1 MLLKIKFLYNKN
13 SYICKKIIVM
23 DKIFEKP
30 TKIFTL
36 TKEGTREFY
45 DNLYNQ
51 MVEEGKDVVDYQ
63 ELKAMSTGV
72 LCPDC
77 NSSHVI
83 KNGLQSGV
91 QNYRCKNCGRQFRV
105 TTGTFMFGV
114 HEKGKML
121 EYIKCMS
128 AGMSLRECARIVNIS
143 LTTSFFWRHRILC
156 ALQSFEDN
164 VNFFG
169 VVELEELLMNYSEK
183 GKKRR
188 DKKELKKLKKKK
200 PEKVAIIA
208 ATDRSG
214 NILFKKLED
223 NRIQAEHISD
233 FLKSRISK
241 DSVVC
246 GSDKKAFET
255 VNAEHIKHKEITN
268 KNEMKGGIY
277 SVSTV
282 HEKITDFVGWIY
294 FKFRGV
300 ATKYLTNYI
309 MWFVVR
315 GKYLAEKIIEDTG
328 RLLNLAASD
337 RRAWE
342 RYSDLMSKTYLIYN
356 I

>member
-1 MLLKIKFLYNKN
+1 
-13 SYICKKIIVM
+13 M
-23 DKIFEKP
+23 DKIFENP

-63 ELKAMSTGV
+63 EIKAMSTGV

-91 QNYRCKNCGRQFRV
+91 QNYRCKSCGRQFRV
-105 TTGTFMFGV
+105 TTGTFMYGI

-128 AGMSLRECARIVNIS
+128 AGMSLRECARIARIS
-143 LTTSFFWRHRILC
+143 LTTSFFWRHRILS

-183 GKKRR
+183 GKKKR
-188 DKKELKKLKKKK
+188 DKKEVKKLKKKK
-200 PEKVAIIA
+200 PTKVAVLA

-223 NRIQAEHISD
+223 KQVQADHVSE

-246 GSDKKAFET
+246 GSDKKAFKT
-255 VNAEHIKHKEITN
+255 VNAEHIKHKEIYSKKN
-268 KNEMKGGIY
+268 KKDGIY
-277 SVSTV
+277 GVSTV
-282 HEKITDFVGWIY
+282 HKKITAFVSWIY
-294 FKFRGV
+294 YKFRGV

-309 MWFVVR
+309 MWFVVK

-342 RYSDLMSKTYLIYN
+342 RYSNLISLTYLIHN